1 MVSERRHDERVTVDS
16 LVPVDLGRDNS
27 GILINLSEGGL
38 RIRVVGRLEINQVV
52 NLGFSLLGKN
62 NRIQTFGQI
71 VWVDEWGTG
80 GAVRFLDLPESARK
94 RIRQW
99 MPHNAPTGGIQE
111 EAIATQSDATET
123 ESYESSPA
131 RREATSWAPSW
142 GETHAPV
149 EEKPEVPPPHPYAG
163 TDRFTFS
170 ASGDYE
176 AKESQ
181 AVPSQPGV
189 PIDPWLKDE
198 WRTKSPAREPQ
209 LRRQLIQGIIAGC
222 LVVLILIAGLV
233 LYRSQRERVGDLLG
247 DLKRTIVGESAPS
260 ETSEPAPATVSST
273 KPRPR
278 PRSRLKDQPTEGGR
292 ALSAPSKRS
301 RPSQLEVLES
311 NNQRRLIKMQGG
323 PIVRI
328 KDWSTGGRVR
338 VQTEDLA
345 TAGAPASAALA
356 TPPAQGAVG
365 SQAISG
371 GFLQVQ
377 EMPEYPELA
386 MQSNLQGTVL
396 LRAVVGKDGRVQNI
410 LLVSGPPMLA
420 SAVLDAVRKW
430 RYKPYYRNGEP
441 VEVETQIKVDFSITP
456 K

>member
-1 MVSERRHDERVTVDS
+1 MVSERRHHQRVTVDS
-16 LVPVDLGRDNS
+16 LVPVDLGRDNG

-38 RIRVVGRLEINQVV
+38 RIRAVGRLETDQVV

-62 NRIQTFGQI
+62 NRIETCGQI
-71 VWVDEWGTG
+71 AWVDESATG

-94 RIRQW
+94 QIRQW
-99 MPHNAPTGGIQE
+99 MPHNAPTAGIQQ
-111 EAIATQSDATET
+111 EAIATQSEATES
-123 ESYESSPA
+123 ESYQSSPA
-131 RREATSWAPSW
+131 HREATSWVPSW
-142 GETHAPV
+142 AETDATTQ
-149 EEKPEVPPPHPYAG
+149 EKPRVPPASPYAG
-163 TDRFTFS
+163 TDAFGFT
-170 ASGDYE
+170 ASGNYQ

-181 AVPSQPGV
+181 AVLSQPV
-189 PIDPWLKDE
+189 DPWLKDE
-198 WRTKSPAREPQ
+198 WKAKSPAREPKV
-209 LRRQLIQGIIAGC
+209 RRQLVQGTIAGC
-222 LVVLILIAGLV
+222 LVVLILIAGLI
-233 LYRSQRERVGDLLG
+233 LYRSQRERIGDLVGDIR
-247 DLKRTIVGESAPS
+247 RTIVGESAPP

-278 PRSRLKDQPTEGGR
+278 PRSRSKDQLTEEGR
-292 ALSAPSKRS
+292 ASSASAPSRKS

-311 NNQRRLIKMQGG
+311 NNQRRLIKMRGG
-323 PIVRI
+323 PIVRV

-345 TAGAPASAALA
+345 TTGAPASAPLA
-356 TPPAQGAVG
+356 TTPAQRAAR

-371 GFLQVQ
+371 GLLQVQ

-386 MQSNLQGTVL
+386 MQNNLQGTVL
-396 LRAVVGKDGRVQNI
+396 LRAVVGKDGRVQDI
-410 LLVSGPPMLA
+410 LLISGPPMLA

-456 K
+456 Q